1 MGVCVGAMATT
12 MMDTILQ
19 AGSVCAFL
27 AVGLYFFC
35 EAAGVVPKGAYA
47 EGQIE
52 AGYPLF
58 LDVLLK
64 GINMV
69 LLALLGAGCMLWPH
83 IETRFARRADA
94 KQEDEPRSPKQ
105 VADVESGAS
114 EPEGVPPPQKT
125 KKPKRAKLYYLTHMK
140 TFLTFFVVTFHVAI
154 SWNGVA
160 PFPETS
166 VAKAFLYWFHGI
178 NYNYF
183 MAAFFLISAYFC
195 PSSLDRKGFRMF
207 VLDKMVRL
215 GIPFLLM
222 MNALGAPLYNV
233 VVEAIEKKP
242 MEFTFLPGNGVTWF
256 IIRLLDF
263 SVLYAVIA
271 QVMPV
276 IKLKMPSPILLSIA
290 GFAFGIIYHALAL
303 FIPDT
308 YKGVWYSQNGW
319 QFELSLYIWFFIAGI
334 VGGRNGWLHSIE
346 NMPRRTV
353 WFLRILVA
361 AILSIW
367 LALNIVVTTGVV
379 PQPDPMGLQWLI
391 AGFTHGI

>member
-27 AVGLYFFC
+27 ASGLYFFC

-47 EGQIE
+47 ESLIQ

-83 IETRFARRADA
+83 IETRFVRRADA
-94 KQEDEPRSPKQ
+94 KEQDEPMSPKQ
-105 VADVESGAS
+105 VTDTDVESGAS
-114 EPEGVPPPQKT
+114 EPEGVPPPEQK

-140 TFLTFFVVTFHVAI
+140 TFLTFFVVTYHVAI
-154 SWNGVA
+154 GWGLPSEEIA
-160 PFPETS
+160 SFPVPS
-166 VAKAFLYWFHGI
+166 VALAFSIWFMEI
-178 NYNYF
+178 NINYF

-207 VLDKMVRL
+207 VPDKMVRL
-215 GIPFLLM
+215 GIPFLVM
-222 MNALGAPLYNV
+222 TFALGAPLMTV
-233 VVEAIEKKP
+233 VTDAIQKKP
-242 MEFTFLPGNGVTWF
+242 IDFTVLKTDVTWF

-290 GFAFGIIYHALAL
+290 GFAFGIIFHALDL
-303 FIPDT
+303 FMPEA
-308 YKGVWYSQNGW
+308 YKTVWYCINTW
-319 QFELSLYIWFFIAGI
+319 PFELS
-334 VGGRNGWLHSIE
+334 
-346 NMPRRTV
+346 
-353 WFLRILVA
+353 
-361 AILSIW
+361 
-367 LALNIVVTTGVV
+367 
-379 PQPDPMGLQWLI
+379 
-391 AGFTHGI
+391 